1 MNEDTDQTAENL
13 GAETQR
19 SDEEVNQL
27 YEETLLDANEA
38 IEFAPGM

>member
-1 MNEDTDQTAENL
+1 MDDNTDQTAENTE
-13 GAETQR
+13 AQTQR
-19 SDEEVNQL
+19 DEEVQQL